1 MLRPPRRRAFEPP
14 VDNSV
19 KNSASKRAARPYG
32 GLPVGGGRVGFE
44 KKSIGIIYLIEII
57 RGFGAIV
64 TTPSLFRAPCG
75 HLGGLHVRLAV
86 RAEAVYRWAPEIS
99 RSSMHS
105 ETTFAGSGGAPAGD
119 GVIPVS
125 ALNRAI
131 GTMLERTFPLL
142 WVAGEVSNFTR
153 AASGH
158 WYFSIKDQQA
168 QMRCV
173 MFRGRAQHAEFTPRE
188 GDKIEVRALVT
199 MYEPR
204 GEVQLNVEAVR
215 RTGQGRLY
223 EAFLRLK
230 AQLEAEGLFA
240 PERKRAL
247 PTHPRAIG
255 VVTSLQAAA
264 LRDVLTTLARRA
276 PHVPVIVY
284 PAPVQGAGAA
294 EKLAAMV
301 ATASARREV
310 DVLIVCRGGGSIE
323 DLWSFNDEALARA
336 IAASEVPVV
345 CGVGHETD
353 FTIADFA
360 ADVRAPTPTGAAE
373 LVSPQRALLLR
384 ELGERQN
391 ALARGLR
398 RGLDSRAQQLDW
410 LARRLI
416 SPAERLQRQ
425 SMHVGQLAARL
436 AAAGARP
443 VRDARARFAL
453 VQLRWQRARPDVA
466 PARQVLATLAQRLDA
481 TLRRRVERDT
491 ARVATCAARLEV
503 LSPQRTLE
511 RGYAALIDTQTGRA
525 VRAPAA
531 LKPQRRLTVHLAEG
545 SADVSLADVQPR
557 LSDTF

>member
-1 MLRPPRRRAFEPP
+1 MSTESPF
-14 VDNSV
+14 
-19 KNSASKRAARPYG
+19 AA
-32 GLPVGGGRVGFE
+32 
-44 KKSIGIIYLIEII
+44 
-57 RGFGAIV
+57 A
-64 TTPSLFRAPCG
+64 
-75 HLGGLHVRLAV
+75 
-86 RAEAVYRWAPEIS
+86 
-99 RSSMHS
+99 
-105 ETTFAGSGGAPAGD
+105 GGAPSGD

-131 GTMLERTFPLL
+131 GSMLERNFPLL

-188 GDKIEVRALVT
+188 GDRIEVRALVT

-204 GEVQLNVEAVR
+204 GEVQLSVEAVR

-247 PTHPRAIG
+247 PRHPRAIG
-255 VVTSLQAAA
+255 IITSLQAAA
-264 LRDVLTTLARRA
+264 LRDVVTTLARRA
-276 PHVPVIVY
+276 PHLPVIVY

-294 EKLAAMV
+294 EKLAARV
-301 ATASARREV
+301 REANARREV
-310 DVLIVCRGGGSIE
+310 DVLILCRGGGSIE
-323 DLWSFNDEALARA
+323 DLWSFNDEALARE
-336 IAASEVPVV
+336 IAASALPVV
-345 CGVGHETD
+345 SGVGHETD

-360 ADVRAPTPTGAAE
+360 ADLRAPTPTGAAE
-373 LVSPQRALLLR
+373 LASPQRAQLLR
-384 ELGERQN
+384 ELDERH
-391 ALARGLR
+391 AVLARGLR
-398 RGLDSRAQQLDW
+398 RLIDARAQQLDW

-416 SPAERLQRQ
+416 SPTERIERQRT
-425 SMHVGQLAARL
+425 HVRQLAARL
-436 AAAGARP
+436 AGAGGRP

-453 VQLRWQRARPDVA
+453 AQLRWQTLKPDLAEPRRA
-466 PARQVLATLAQRLDA
+466 LAALAQRLDA
-481 TLRRRVERDT
+481 SRLRRHERET
-491 ARVATCAARLEV
+491 ARVAACAARLEV

-511 RGYAALIDTQTGRA
+511 RGYGALLDAQTGRA
-525 VRAPAA
+525 IRSPAA

-545 SADVSLADVQPR
+545 SADLALADVQPR